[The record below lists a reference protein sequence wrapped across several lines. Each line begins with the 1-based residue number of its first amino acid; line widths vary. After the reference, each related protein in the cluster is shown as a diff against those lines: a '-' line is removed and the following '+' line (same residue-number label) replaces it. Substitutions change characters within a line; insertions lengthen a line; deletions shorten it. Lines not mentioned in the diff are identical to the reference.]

1 MRQFIDASLHFFLVS
16 RLTGVN
22 LVKHDFHLLVLIAQI
37 TVLVL
42 ELVDEHVCDGRH
54 RRIDHRTDFLTDFR
68 LDALQHRHQRRHDIT
83 RMVRRVDEQDN
94 RPDIHAADAETEY
107 HDNVERLYEH
117 DAETDEDARQ
127 RDEHHRRRKVET
139 AVQERQ

>member
-22 LVKHDFHLLVLIAQI
+22 LVKHDFHLLVLITQI

-54 RRIDHRTDFLTDFR
+54 RRIDHRIDFLTDFR
-68 LDALQHRHQRRHDIT
+68 LDALQHRH
-83 RMVRRVDEQDN
+83 
-94 RPDIHAADAETEY
+94 
-107 HDNVERLYEH
+107 
-117 DAETDEDARQ
+117 
-127 RDEHHRRRKVET
+127 
-139 AVQERQ
+139 